1 MDAGDIASC
10 VENPIK
16 REYIPLVTLGDQLC
30 SAHGKK
36 KITEMFSAQVPLRIG
51 RKDENTQV
59 LVCSNQVPRLSGKGS
74 F

>member
-16 REYIPLVTLGDQLC
+16 REHISLVTLGYQLC

-36 KITEMFSAQVPLRIG
+36 ITEMFSAKVPLRIG
-51 RKDENTQV
+51 RKDEKTQV
-59 LVCSNQVPRLSGKGS
+59 SGMR
-74 F
+74 